1 MKLAIHIDGLPHEEG
16 TVYLKLVSTADEGSV
31 AVIAVNERGEDI
43 YDEARPGLGSWLLTL
58 TANGTLAPS
67 PAVFPELG
75 FDLDHDGR
83 ISLDPY
89 CEAQAIK
96 HARIDGKRPILVKG

>member
-16 TVYLKLVSTADEGSV
+16 AVYLKLMQLEEGSV
-31 AVIAVNERGEDI
+31 SVVAVNERGEDI
-43 YDEARPGLGSWLLTL
+43 MDDTRWELGSWLLTL
-58 TANGTLAPS
+58 TQNGTVALT

-75 FDLDHDGR
+75 FALDHDGR
-83 ISLDPY
+83 ICLDPY

-96 HARIDGKRPILVKG
+96 HARVDGRRPTLIKG